1 MNPAP
6 TTTLP
11 VPPKLL
17 RVDDKMWQL
26 FCFKTSELE
35 LKGLTIKDAYELLKE
50 HYPNYQ
56 FTYQTFSSRVRKYY
70 KDRSFL
76 IWPDLADT
84 LMNQFKRRYEKG
96 MAGAEAKQ
104 DWATFLR
111 ANFEFVKTMQS
122 IGIVPQITGTS
133 TKMPDENIQ
142 IIDQVMKEVHKK
154 KLDEQNAKLNTATI
168 PDGTSGSENTGQ
180 ENT

>member
-1 MNPAP
+1 MNEPLPA
-6 TTTLP
+6 TQTP
-11 VPPKLL
+11 VQLL
-17 RVDDKMWQL
+17 KVDDKMWQL
-26 FCFKTSELE
+26 LCFETSELE
-35 LKGLTIKDAYELLKE
+35 LSGLTRKECFEVLKQR
-50 HYPNYQ
+50 HPKYD
-56 FTYQTFSSRVRKYY
+56 FSYNSYNRRTNKYF

-76 IWPDLADT
+76 IMPDLADT
-84 LMNQFKRRYEKG
+84 LMNQFKRRYERG
-96 MAGAEAKQ
+96 MAGAEKKG
-104 DWATFLR
+104 DWRTYLS